1 MFQKHYIKF
10 ILLEQVQV
18 FFFIKLLNRKK
29 IIRRHRPINKAWL
42 RSNESKQ
49 QIKIK
54 YTTTFWRNIINIKKY
69 SNINKV
75 LYFLHTSSNIII
87 LKINKIFYN
96 VKLIVRNIL
105 EGLFSRLVESSCLV
119 SKITNSKSKFQQDK
133 LSRQRYQL
141 KNWIKNNIEYEFF
154 FLCTAIKTHYKSN
167 NLLDFWGLLFF
178 KR

>member
-1 MFQKHYIKF
+1 MNKCK
-10 ILLEQVQV
+10 
-18 FFFIKLLNRKK
+18 FFFSNYWTEKK

-69 SNINKV
+69 SDINKV

-119 SKITNSKSKFQQDK
+119 SKIVLPIVNQSSNKINYPGKDINWKIELKTILNMNFFSYV
-133 LSRQRYQL
+133 QR
-141 KNWIKNNIEYEFF
+141 
-154 FLCTAIKTHYKSN
+154 
-167 NLLDFWGLLFF
+167 
-178 KR
+178 